1 MANEKLLN
9 TRIRLKYD
17 SYAKWIEENPILLPG
32 EVAVAYLTTAAAVK
46 PGEADT
52 QHPVLFK
59 VGSHETYAEG
69 NDAGKHLRFNDLPW
83 ASALAA
89 DVHAWAKKSES
100 EFIEWV
106 NQQIPDGFTIA
117 VNVTD
122 DDVVDA
128 ELKGGKN
135 SVSGSITHARKGPA
149 DGFAGAATT
158 TTIDAYGK
166 EMTIKV
172 PKLTVDAYGHV
183 NSASDVDYTVK
194 LPNLDL
200 SGYKTTQVPVNDPT
214 VSGNAA
220 AFIDSITQNANG
232 EITVTKK
239 NITAADLGLASAM
252 HFIGAYAEAP
262 EKAFVGASSERELA
276 DGDVYLNTTN
286 HTEYVY
292 SGDKWVELGNE
303 GSHALNTITITGIDG
318 LAGGGD
324 LKNNRTIGIADG
336 GVTTVKIAAK
346 AVTTEKVADNAIGA
360 AQLKSVQG
368 YTGGDAEV
376 WVFCC
381 GSATELVD

>member
-17 SYAKWIEENPILLPG
+17 SCARWIDENPILLPG

-46 PGEADT
+46 PGETDT

-69 NDAGKHLRFNDLPW
+69 DDAGKHLRFNDLPW

-106 NQQIPDGFTIA
+106 NQQVTHPDINDGTLTLKSGNGLSVTEKTFTA
-117 VNVTD
+117 NATDNVTFEVSHGAKPTTGNAHEATEGSGRTYVTKV
-122 DDVVDA
+122 DVD
-128 ELKGGKN
+128 
-135 SVSGSITHARKGPA
+135 S
-149 DGFAGAATT
+149 
-158 TTIDAYGK
+158 
-166 EMTIKV
+166 
-172 PKLTVDAYGHV
+172 YGHIAKV
-183 NSASDVDYTVK
+183 YTATESDQ
-194 LPNLDL
+194 DL
-200 SGYKTTQVPVNDPT
+200 SNYKTKQGVVNDPT
-214 VSGNAA
+214 ASGNAT

-252 HFIGAYAEAP
+252 HFIGAYTEAP
-262 EKAFVGASSERELA
+262 EKAFADTANERALA

-292 SGDKWVELGNE
+292 SGGKWVELGNE

-318 LAGGGD
+318 LTGGGN
-324 LKNNRTIGIADG
+324 LQASRTIGIADS
-336 GVTTVKIAAK
+336 GVTTAKIANK

-368 YTGGDAEV
+368 YTGEDAEV

-381 GSATELVD
+381 GDASTLID

>member
-17 SYAKWIEENPILLPG
+17 SCAKWIAENPILLPG
-32 EVAVAYLTTAAAVK
+32 EVAVAYLTTAAATK
-46 PGEADT
+46 PEEADT

-59 VGSHETYAEG
+59 VGSHETYADG
-69 NDAGKHLRFNDLPW
+69 DDAGKHLRFNDLPW

-89 DVHAWAKKSES
+89 DVYGWAKKSES

-106 NQQIPDGFTIA
+106 NQQITHPDGFTIA

-122 DDVVDA
+122 DDVINA
-128 ELKGGKN
+128 ELEGGKN
-135 SVSGSITHARKGPA
+135 SVSGSITHAQKGPA
-149 DGFAGAATT
+149 NGFAGAATA
-158 TTIDAYGK
+158 TTIDAHGE

-183 NSASDVDYTVK
+183 NSAIDVDYTVK
-194 LPNLDL
+194 LPELDL
-200 SGYKTTQVPVNDPT
+200 SGYKTTQDPVNDPIA
-214 VSGNAA
+214 SGNAT

-232 EITVTKK
+232 EITITKK

-262 EKAFVGASSERELA
+262 EKAFADTDNERALA
-276 DGDVYLNTTN
+276 DGDVYLNTAN

-292 SGDKWVELGNE
+292 SGGKWVELGNE

-318 LAGGGD
+318 LTGGGN
-324 LKNNRTIGIADG
+324 L
-336 GVTTVKIAAK
+336 
-346 AVTTEKVADNAIGA
+346 
-360 AQLKSVQG
+360 
-368 YTGGDAEV
+368 
-376 WVFCC
+376 
-381 GSATELVD
+381 